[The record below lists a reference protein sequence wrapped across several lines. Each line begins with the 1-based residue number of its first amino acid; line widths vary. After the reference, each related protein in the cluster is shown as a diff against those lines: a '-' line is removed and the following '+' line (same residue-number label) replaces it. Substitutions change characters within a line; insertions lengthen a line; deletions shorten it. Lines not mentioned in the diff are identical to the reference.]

1 MTSSSKQC
9 IERENNSRMPCLRK
23 LAISAIW
30 LRRCW
35 FHRCFAC
42 SIERVQFWLIE
53 TAVIRAPPRGP
64 YCIVSLSF
72 YWSILQDPTTLL
84 FVVIL
89 LPYNYFTTRS
99 RGSSRGLP
107 SVPLPNSLTRLG
119 LTRAKVSHSGDRT
132 VTSSSELG
140 LNPGPW
146 GWQSPF

>member
-1 MTSSSKQC
+1 MS
-9 IERENNSRMPCLRK
+9 IRYLPVLERFRSWIWNLALTWFLEGLIFESYTRK
-23 LAISAIW
+23 EICVSEYVL
-30 LRRCW
+30 
-35 FHRCFAC
+35 
-42 SIERVQFWLIE
+42 
-53 TAVIRAPPRGP
+53 

-140 LNPGPW
+140 LNPGP
-146 GWQSPF
+146 PFWATSLDSY